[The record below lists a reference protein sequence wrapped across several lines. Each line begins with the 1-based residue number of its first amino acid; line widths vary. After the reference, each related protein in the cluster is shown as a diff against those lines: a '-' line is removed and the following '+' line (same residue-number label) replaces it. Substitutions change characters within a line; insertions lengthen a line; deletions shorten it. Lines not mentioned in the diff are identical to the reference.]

1 MPNTRDRA
9 GLTTRL
15 APRRPRR
22 LAWLMAPGIV
32 AFVAYTNRQ
41 ALATAVQLM
50 GRAALWWLIPAALA
64 IAGVYLCR
72 AAVYGIPLTVL
83 GYSFTRSFLWATALV
98 ATSIHQLIPSG
109 GVSGYAFLTFALN
122 QRGVPAGKASLIA
135 LIDTLSNAAAVATLL
150 LGSLVYLAI
159 VGVLDAGRLSL
170 ALVPGAALVG
180 LAAWLYVLQRDRHR
194 LSAVVLGAA
203 SRLANSLGRRWSE
216 EPIRGFLDEYY
227 AGKDIIRRKPEAF
240 CRMLGLPYL
249 AVGCDAAALYMAFL
263 ALGQSPKAWVVLL
276 GFVISTATL
285 AVVAVPGGGGSFE
298 LTMSV
303 FFSRHGVDP
312 AAAIAAAILYRVVA
326 FWIPALVSLVV
337 LARLR
342 HRKRAIWPSPRRPK
356 AGAR

>member
-1 MPNTRDRA
+1 
-9 GLTTRL
+9 
-15 APRRPRR
+15 
-22 LAWLMAPGIV
+22 
-32 AFVAYTNRQ
+32 
-41 ALATAVQLM
+41 
-50 GRAALWWLIPAALA
+50 
-64 IAGVYLCR
+64 
-72 AAVYGIPLTVL
+72 
-83 GYSFTRSFLWATALV
+83 
-98 ATSIHQLIPSG
+98 
-109 GVSGYAFLTFALN
+109 
-122 QRGVPAGKASLIA
+122 
-135 LIDTLSNAAAVATLL
+135 
-150 LGSLVYLAI
+150 
-159 VGVLDAGRLSL
+159 
-170 ALVPGAALVG
+170 
-180 LAAWLYVLQRDRHR
+180 
-194 LSAVVLGAA
+194 
-203 SRLANSLGRRWSE
+203 
-216 EPIRGFLDEYY
+216 
-227 AGKDIIRRKPEAF
+227 
-240 CRMLGLPYL
+240 MLGLPYL